1 MTSQTKFDM
10 KKIQDAIR
18 MLSRYDRKTQLT
30 TKVGDNPAAVDATL
44 TLIENLC
51 AVIRQQEGLVVEDTI
66 ETEAGFFAVKKFLVD
81 EDGEPVCEAPC
92 C

>member
-1 MTSQTKFDM
+1 
-10 KKIQDAIR
+10 
-18 MLSRYDRKTQLT
+18 
-30 TKVGDNPAAVDATL
+30 VDATL
-44 TLIENLC
+44 ALIENLC